1 MPVCFRHVLLLAL
14 VFLTGHV
21 VQAADGNTPR
31 FTAGQIEYFET
42 KVRPLLVEHCHQCH
56 SEKAKSIKGGLRL
69 DDRAMILKGGD
80 SGATII
86 PGKPS
91 ESLLVKAVHWQTVE
105 MPPKG
110 KLKDAEIA
118 TLENWIQMGAPWPD
132 APAQALNH
140 ATRVYDWAKW
150 RSHWAFRPVVKPA
163 LPPNADT
170 GWSNNDI
177 DRFVFA
183 KLRDA
188 GLKPALPA
196 SPEVLVRRIYFDLIG
211 LPPSPKQVDAFVA
224 EAHRDRKNAVRK
236 LVDDLLAS
244 PHYGERWGRHWLDVA
259 RYSDGHGGFLDSNV
273 YPEAWRYRDWVVQAF
288 NNDMPFDTFLR
299 LQIAGD
305 LIGGPRDAVATGFFA
320 IGPTYISDGG
330 DPESISQARAET
342 LSDRIDTLGRG
353 MLGLTIACARCHDH
367 KFDPLPTQ
375 DYYSLAGIFDN
386 SVVQLAPIGTPEAV
400 GKFEQ
405 HQKAVSEITQKTNKL
420 RNSLKKEN
428 RTATDSE
435 MRQLAAWDAQ
445 LADLKR
451 AAPAAPA
458 GVHVLKDNGSTDM
471 KVAIR
476 GDLRKTGEVAPRRF
490 PRILAGDKPLAFDK
504 GSGRLQLAAAVTD
517 RNNPLTAR
525 VFINRVW
532 LHHFGEGLV
541 RTPSNFGALGEQP
554 THPELLDW
562 LTSHFLDSG
571 QSIKALH
578 RVIMNSASYQM
589 DSTFDDAAFKKDGD
603 NRLLWRMN
611 PRRLDVE
618 AWRDSLLNVTGE
630 LDTALGGPPA
640 ERIDTPRRTLYFKV
654 SRNGDVFQ
662 TDEFLRRFDFPLM
675 RATVDQ
681 RPTSTVP
688 QQYLF
693 LMNSPF
699 MLARAKALE
708 KRLAT
713 MATTDRERIEFAY
726 LLLYQRP
733 ATTDERDIGVEFL
746 KTTPAANGLSAWDQ
760 YSHVLLAAD
769 EFMTV
774 K

>member
-1 MPVCFRHVLLLAL
+1 MPACFRHVLLLGL
-14 VFLTGHV
+14 VFLKVHT
-21 VQAADGNTPR
+21 VQAANDAAPR

-42 KVRPLLVEHCHQCH
+42 KVRPLLVEHCYQCH
-56 SEKAKSIKGGLRL
+56 SEKAKTIKGGLRL

-80 SGATII
+80 SGAAIV
-86 PGKPS
+86 PGKPA
-91 ESLLVKAVHWQTVE
+91 ESLLVKAVHWQTLE

-110 KLKDAEIA
+110 KLKSAEIA
-118 TLENWIQMGAPWPD
+118 MLENWIMLGAPWPD
-132 APAQALNH
+132 VAAQAVVN
-140 ATRVYDWAKW
+140 ATRAYDWAKW
-150 RSHWAFRPVVKPA
+150 RDHWSFRPVVKPA
-163 LPPNADT
+163 LPKIADA
-170 GWSNNDI
+170 GWAKNDI
-177 DRFVFA
+177 DHFVFA
-183 KLRDA
+183 KLRHA
-188 GLKPALPA
+188 ALAPAPPA
-196 SPEVLVRRIYFDLIG
+196 VPSVLVRRIYFDILG
-211 LPPSPKQVDAFVA
+211 MPPTPKQVEAFIA
-224 EAHRDRKNAVRK
+224 AAMRDRQDAVKR
-236 LVDDLLAS
+236 LVDELLAS

-273 YPEAWRYRDWVVQAF
+273 YPEAWRYRDWVVKAF
-288 NNDMPFDTFLR
+288 NKDMPFDTFIR

-305 LIGGPRDAVATGFFA
+305 LVGGPQDAVATGFFA

-330 DPESISQARAET
+330 DPDSISQARAET

-386 SVVQLAPIGTPEAV
+386 SVVQLAQIGTPEAL

-405 HQKAVSEITQKTNKL
+405 HQKAVSDLTQKANKL
-420 RNSLKKEN
+420 RNSFKKEN
-428 RTATDSE
+428 RAALDSE
-435 MRQLAAWDAQ
+435 TRQLASWDAQ
-445 LADLKR
+445 LNELKR
-451 AAPAAPA
+451 NAPATPA
-458 GVHVLKDNGSTDM
+458 GIHVLKDNGSTDM

-476 GDLRKTGEVAPRRF
+476 GDLRKPGEPAPRRF
-490 PRILAGDKPLAFDK
+490 PRILAGDNPTVFDK
-504 GSGRLQLAAAVTD
+504 GSGRLQLAKAVTD
-517 RNNPLTAR
+517 RGNPLTAR

-532 LHHFGEGLV
+532 LQHFGEGLV

-562 LTSHFLDSG
+562 LTAYFLESG

-589 DSTFDDAAFKKDGD
+589 GSNYDDVAFKKDGD
-603 NRLLWRMN
+603 NRLLWRAN

-630 LDTALGGPPA
+630 LDTAMGGPPTD
-640 ERIDTPRRTLYFKV
+640 RIDNPRRTLYFKV

-675 RATVDQ
+675 RATIDQ

-699 MLARAKALE
+699 MVARAKALD
-708 KRLAT
+708 KRLAAI
-713 MATTDRERIEFAY
+713 ATTDRERIEFAY

-733 ATTDERDIGVEFL
+733 ATTDELDIGMEFL
-746 KTTPAANGLSAWDQ
+746 KTTPEANGLKAWDQ
-760 YSHVLLAAD
+760 YSQVLLAAD